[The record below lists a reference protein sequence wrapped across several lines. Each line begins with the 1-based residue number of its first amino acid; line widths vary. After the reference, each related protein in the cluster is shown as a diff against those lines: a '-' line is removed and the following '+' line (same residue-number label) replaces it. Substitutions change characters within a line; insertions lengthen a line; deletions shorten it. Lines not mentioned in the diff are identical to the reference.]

1 MEEIAAKLGDWLLA
15 HDYKTVS
22 CIYGCSM
29 GGAVVVRFLSDNRV
43 KVHSAVIDGGITP
56 YQLPCINHI
65 QDLIEILV

>member
-1 MEEIAAKLGDWLLA
+1 
-15 HDYKTVS
+15 
-22 CIYGCSM
+22 M